1 MKGTRWKK
9 FVISLVISL
18 TAVLGIQITTYA
30 GQWRSD
36 AYGWWYQEDN
46 GSYPWNQWRQLDNT
60 WYYFNGNGYMVT
72 GWQLIN
78 GEWYF
83 FYDDGYMAANEWIGD
98 YYLTGSGAM
107 ATNCWIDGY
116 WVGSDGR
123 YVKTKKP
130 AQNTGGSIEVNQDTQ
145 PIQNDTSVT
154 SSGVVN
160 IQSDLRIENPSL
172 PENLRQGQSFGL
184 YGIVCS
190 NYNITKVT
198 GYILDSNH
206 NEVMSKTDSPNT
218 KSYDLNGIRNQG
230 PINVALCFNQLSPG
244 KYYYVLEAQD
254 EQIGTVLINH
264 EFNIQGNEVPS
275 NLRIENP
282 SLPENLKP
290 GQSFGLYGVVLSNYN
305 IKRVTGYILDSSHN
319 EIMSKSDYPNTKSYD
334 LNGVRNQGPINVALC
349 FNQLTPGKYY
359 YVLEAQ
365 DEQISTTLINHEF
378 NVQRNGAA
386 DGYVRIVADAAN
398 RVRYGY
404 LSYKNHRGTDIG
416 WRTDESQNIVYPHSP
431 GKVVAVEKNWTP
443 SMGYSD
449 MASYGNY
456 VVVQHS
462 DKYWT
467 RYAHLDSVNV
477 SIGQEV
483 TFGTQLGIMG
493 ETGMAKG
500 RHVHVEL
507 ITNLRNNTRIDIGPY
522 LNSSLPD

>member
-1 MKGTRWKK
+1 MKRTCWKK
-9 FVISLVISL
+9 LFTSFVISLTIAS
-18 TAVLGIQITTYA
+18 GIQITAYA

-36 AYGWWYQEDN
+36 AYGWGYQENN
-46 GSYPWNQWRQLDNT
+46 GSYPRNQWRQLDNT
-60 WYYFNGNGYMVT
+60 WYYFDGNGYMVT

-107 ATNCWIDGY
+107 ATNCSIDGY

-123 YVKTKKP
+123 YIKTQKP
-130 AQNTGGSIEVNQDTQ
+130 AQNTGGSIEVDKNTQ

-160 IQSDLRIENPSL
+160 IQSNLRIENPSL
-172 PENLRQGQSFGL
+172 PENLKQGQSFGL
-184 YGIVCS
+184 YGIVHS

-206 NEVMSKTDSPNT
+206 NEVMSKTDYPNT
-218 KSYDLNGIRNQG
+218 KSYDLNGVRNQG

-264 EFNIQGNEVPS
+264 EFNIQGNAVPS

-290 GQSFGLYGVVLSNYN
+290 GQSFGLYGIVLSNYN
-305 IKRVTGYILDSSHN
+305 IQKVTGYILDSNHN
-319 EIMSKSDYPNTKSYD
+319 EIMSKTDYPNAKSYD

-349 FNQLTPGKYY
+349 FNQLSPGKYY
-359 YVLEAQ
+359 YMLEAQ
-365 DEQISTTLINHEF
+365 DEQTDMVLINHEF
-378 NVQRNGAA
+378 YIKG
-386 DGYVRIVADAAN
+386 DESGIRIVTDVAN
-398 RVRYGY
+398 RVTCAYDGY
-404 LSYKNHRGTDIG
+404 EGHRGTDIG
-416 WRTDESQNIVYPHSP
+416 WRADESQNIIYPHSP
-431 GKVVAVEKNWTP
+431 GNVVAVEKNWT
-443 SMGYSD
+443 SAMGYNN

-462 DKYWT
+462 DNYWT

-483 TFGTQLGIMG
+483 TFGTQLGVMG
-493 ETGMAKG
+493 ATGNVTG

-522 LNSSLPD
+522 LNSSLPE